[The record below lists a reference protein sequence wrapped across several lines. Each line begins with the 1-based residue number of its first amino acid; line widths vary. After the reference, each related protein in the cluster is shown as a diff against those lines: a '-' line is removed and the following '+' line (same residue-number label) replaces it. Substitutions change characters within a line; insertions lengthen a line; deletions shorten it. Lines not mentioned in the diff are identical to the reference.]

1 MESNKITLKD
11 LIMTGVFSS
20 LYFILSWIVGM
31 PLGALVI
38 TYLAYPFC
46 YAIVGGIVTMFF
58 MAKCPKKWLTFIF
71 TMLPSIIL
79 LIMVMPP
86 ITIINYLIC
95 SLLAE
100 LVRWKVGFKSIK
112 GMKLSHICISLAS
125 MNTFLLIFL
134 AKDIYYKMTVGVM
147 GETYANAI
155 TSLPLWSLFI
165 LYASVIIGAIIG
177 GQIGAKVLSKHFKKF
192 GID

>member
-1 MESNKITLKD
+1 
-11 LIMTGVFSS
+11 
-20 LYFILSWIVGM
+20 
-31 PLGALVI
+31 
-38 TYLAYPFC
+38 
-46 YAIVGGIVTMFF
+46 
-58 MAKCPKKWLTFIF
+58 
-71 TMLPSIIL
+71 
-79 LIMVMPP
+79 
-86 ITIINYLIC
+86 
-95 SLLAE
+95 
-100 LVRWKVGFKSIK
+100 
-112 GMKLSHICISLAS
+112 